1 MVTADRPAA
10 IDPADGPGSTARA
23 DGPFSDAE
31 EARGTSVAPSLA
43 AERLDY
49 RAGTLDDALLTA
61 AGGDGAVDP
70 LPLLRRWVDDAF
82 ARRDTHSDIP
92 EPSAVVLSTVEL
104 SGPAGLAAATPR
116 PRSRTVLLKG
126 FDETGFVVYTN
137 KDSDKGR
144 QLADVPWASLL
155 LAWLP
160 LQRQVRIDGRVEHV
174 PDAEADAYWA
184 SRPRASQLGSAA
196 SEQSRPIASRAA
208 LEEQLARITAEHEGA
223 EVPRPPHWGGYRIV
237 PDRIEF
243 WQGRPGRLH
252 DRIVFARPGDDEPW
266 TAQRLQP

>member
-1 MVTADRPAA
+1 MVTADLPSSPVPTG
-10 IDPADGPGSTARA
+10 PADAPGTAA
-23 DGPFSDAE
+23 A
-31 EARGTSVAPSLA
+31 LA

-49 RAGTLDDALLTA
+49 RAGTLDDGLLTGA
-61 AGGDGAVDP
+61 ATGGEVDP
-70 LPLLRRWVDDAF
+70 LPLLGRWLDDAF
-82 ARRDTHSDIP
+82 ARRDSDGDIP

-174 PDAEADAYWA
+174 PDAEADAYWT

-208 LEEQLARITAEHEGA
+208 LEEQLARAAAEHEGT
-223 EVPRPPHWGGYRIV
+223 EVPRPPHWGGYRVV

-243 WQGRPGRLH
+243 WQGRPGRVH
-252 DRIVFARPGDDEPW
+252 DRIVFTRDDAGGPW
-266 TAQRLQP
+266 AAQRLQP

>member
-1 MVTADRPAA
+1 MVTADLPSSPVPTG
-10 IDPADGPGSTARA
+10 PADATGTAA
-23 DGPFSDAE
+23 A
-31 EARGTSVAPSLA
+31 LA

-49 RAGTLDDALLTA
+49 RAGTLDDGLLTGA
-61 AGGDGAVDP
+61 ATGGEVDP
-70 LPLLRRWVDDAF
+70 LPLLGRWLDDAF
-82 ARRDTHSDIP
+82 ARRDSDGDVP

-104 SGPAGLAAATPR
+104 SDAAEPAAPPR

-126 FDETGFVVYTN
+126 FDEAGFVVYTN
-137 KDSDKGR
+137 QESDKGR
-144 QLADVPWASLL
+144 QLAAVPWASLL
-155 LAWLP
+155 LAHLP

-174 PDAEADAYWA
+174 ADAEADAYWA

-208 LEEQLARITAEHEGA
+208 LEEQLARAAAEHEGT

-243 WQGRPGRLH
+243 WQGRPGRVH
-252 DRIVFARPGDDEPW
+252 DRIVFTRDDAGGPW
-266 TAQRLQP
+266 AAQRLQP

>member
-1 MVTADRPAA
+1 MVTADLPSSPVPTG
-10 IDPADGPGSTARA
+10 PADAPGTAA
-23 DGPFSDAE
+23 A
-31 EARGTSVAPSLA
+31 LA

-49 RAGTLDDALLTA
+49 RAGSLDDALLTA

-82 ARRDTHSDIP
+82 ARRDSDGDIP

-104 SGPAGLAAATPR
+104 SDAAEPAAPPR

-174 PDAEADAYWA
+174 PDAEADAYWT

-196 SEQSRPIASRAA
+196 SEQSRPITSRAA